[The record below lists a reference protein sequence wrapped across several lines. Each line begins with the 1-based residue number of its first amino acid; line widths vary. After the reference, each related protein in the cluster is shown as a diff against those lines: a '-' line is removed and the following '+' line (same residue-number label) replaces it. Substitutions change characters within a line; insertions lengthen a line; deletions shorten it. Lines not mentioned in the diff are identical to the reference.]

1 MAILNI
7 RFSGRDLCNPWLRVR
22 HFRVSSYPLLWKPLQ
37 VKIRQP
43 KNCRLFMTSTHNGIL
58 LKLTCFDPNSNAFSV
73 SPDVYWSIWGHVL
86 LAISSYIGN
95 SSKCARA
102 TVYHGCWPKLF
113 LLIFN
118 WDFLSLMLK
127 KVLLKPCV
135 NTAFGVDIC
144 ITNTKIPFSAG
155 RSNIRWP
162 STATKYLESS
172 YWRSNQIC
180 HHHTLLSKE
189 RHIPLVARS
198 DIQ

>member
-1 MAILNI
+1 MKRRPVLN
-7 RFSGRDLCNPWLRVR
+7 
-22 HFRVSSYPLLWKPLQ
+22 
-37 VKIRQP
+37 
-43 KNCRLFMTSTHNGIL
+43 
-58 LKLTCFDPNSNAFSV
+58 
-73 SPDVYWSIWGHVL
+73 
-86 LAISSYIGN
+86 
-95 SSKCARA
+95 
-102 TVYHGCWPKLF
+102 
-113 LLIFN
+113 
-118 WDFLSLMLK
+118 MLK

-189 RHIPLVARS
+189 RHNTFSCKIWYSIVQIIFLSGTTSRFSGGTWHLLTPSKQVQGLRNWTDRFSGFETSGRGLKSRIDELFLFSNHVIS
-198 DIQ
+198 KGKSYPFNTLLKISFDIFAGWSIRFW